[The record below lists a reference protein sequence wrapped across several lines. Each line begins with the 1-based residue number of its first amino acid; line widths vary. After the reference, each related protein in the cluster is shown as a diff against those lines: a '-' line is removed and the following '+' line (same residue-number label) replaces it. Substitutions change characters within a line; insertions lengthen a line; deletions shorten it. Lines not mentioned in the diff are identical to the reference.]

1 MVARTEMP
9 NAATS
14 TGNLL
19 YGRVG
24 EALARVIPIA
34 PSSEPVWQSNVRGLT
49 LNGDWSHCVAVRW
62 MLIQAKTEPRD
73 KRLQPRFPVTSADL
87 LSGKKMTAR

>member
-1 MVARTEMP
+1 MVARIEGRKT
-9 NAATS
+9 ATS

-34 PSSEPVWQSNVRGLT
+34 PSSEPVWPSNVRGLT
-49 LNGDWSHCVAVRW
+49 LGSDWSHCVAVKW
-62 MLIQAKTEPRD
+62 VLFKP
-73 KRLQPRFPVTSADL
+73 KSAQGRGTPAVILGD
-87 LSGKKMTAR
+87 